1 MTLEYPG
8 ITITLN
14 ISSNNDN
21 ERNALKETLAPRKR
35 IIETLLNE
43 SENVLNSP
51 FNTKQE
57 KDLGNNHRSC
67 SFIKNKKNT
76 TNDLIRSHTVV
87 KREIR
92 DVPSVGQGELEVKL
106 LGSPNIRHAESYNCA
121 AMLGKQYL
129 LIGNDEGLSFM
140 DFSVRYEVMK
150 PIQIM
155 RGIPFKKLQMLNDYG
170 IMIAIAGKSQKI
182 RIYRSSSLL
191 HLIKFVLNS
200 KPQVSVDFS
209 KAPTFLKKFTD
220 SGVKC
225 EQCSKNADEGGG
237 SLQQLSNSLEKA
249 DISSEE
255 KLKVFQWASDYTKL
269 TEISKDCMTFDVKET
284 KSYLYLAVLSSN
296 HVIYLFEYS
305 LENNKDNNP
314 LDIKFVHTQN
324 YYIPETPCFINVL
337 TGMYLIKH
345 IIVGTNCSKAI
356 MIDAHTSE
364 VTEIYMKK
372 NLIPRHEENPKWL
385 SFIPIPNTFDLEF
398 LIKTPIKKIEPK
410 VIPLSSSQPLK
421 LSSDIDGIN
430 DINTTITANTITTD
444 DNTDNVLNKLVSP
457 PTSPK
462 EKTNFILRRSTNNRT
477 KRYSLQKDPCESG
490 VNSNN
495 DKRLNPT
502 RTNTEPI
509 TIYDTQ
515 PTTYVQPLNF
525 TTIVN
530 EQQLPPNNINAQNM
544 NTTINEQPPPT
555 NEIIKDL
562 TINVNINEQ
571 QLPQSNNSII
581 NEQPLPLNN
590 AIINAQPLNSTT
602 NINEQPPPSNVIV
615 NEQPPPSNVIVN
627 EQPPPSN
634 VIVNEQ
640 PPPSNSNIITTINEQ
655 PPSNNA
661 TINEQPP
668 IIDAI
673 SNEQPPIINAII
685 NEQPPTN
692 DVLSSQPPPNNV
704 MISSDTTTINT
715 HQINTSN
722 QITVES
728 NCSDSN
734 SIEPNNQSE
743 TQSYN
748 PSPSQ
753 N

>member
-1 MTLEYPG
+1 
-8 ITITLN
+8 
-14 ISSNNDN
+14 
-21 ERNALKETLAPRKR
+21 
-35 IIETLLNE
+35 
-43 SENVLNSP
+43 
-51 FNTKQE
+51 
-57 KDLGNNHRSC
+57 
-67 SFIKNKKNT
+67 
-76 TNDLIRSHTVV
+76 
-87 KREIR
+87 
-92 DVPSVGQGELEVKL
+92 
-106 LGSPNIRHAESYNCA
+106 
-121 AMLGKQYL
+121 
-129 LIGNDEGLSFM
+129 
-140 DFSVRYEVMK
+140 
-150 PIQIM
+150 
-155 RGIPFKKLQMLNDYG
+155 
-170 IMIAIAGKSQKI
+170 
-182 RIYRSSSLL
+182 
-191 HLIKFVLNS
+191 
-200 KPQVSVDFS
+200 
-209 KAPTFLKKFTD
+209 
-220 SGVKC
+220 
-225 EQCSKNADEGGG
+225 
-237 SLQQLSNSLEKA
+237 QQLSNSLEKA

-410 VIPLSSSQPLK
+410 PLK

-495 DKRLNPT
+495 DKRLNRSQSAT

-525 TTIVN
+525 TTI
-530 EQQLPPNNINAQNM
+530 
-544 NTTINEQPPPT
+544 
-555 NEIIKDL
+555 
-562 TINVNINEQ
+562 
-571 QLPQSNNSII
+571 LPQSNNSII

-627 EQPPPSN
+627 EQPPSSD
-634 VIVNEQ
+634 VIVND
-640 PPPSNSNIITTINEQ
+640 Q
-655 PPSNNA
+655 PPS
-661 TINEQPP
+661 
-668 IIDAI
+668 
-673 SNEQPPIINAII
+673 INAITNQQQSPII
-685 NEQPPTN
+685 NEQLPPSNIVIIN
-692 DVLSSQPPPNNV
+692 DQ
-704 MISSDTTTINT
+704 
-715 HQINTSN
+715 
-722 QITVES
+722 
-728 NCSDSN
+728 
-734 SIEPNNQSE
+734 
-743 TQSYN
+743 
-748 PSPSQ
+748 
-753 N
+753 